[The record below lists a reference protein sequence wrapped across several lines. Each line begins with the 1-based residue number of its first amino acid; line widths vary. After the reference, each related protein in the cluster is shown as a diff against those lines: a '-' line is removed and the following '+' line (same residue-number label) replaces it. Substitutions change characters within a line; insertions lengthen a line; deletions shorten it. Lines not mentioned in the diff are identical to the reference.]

1 MPDFV
6 MEGDGVEYVQHTYFQ
21 GVLYMPRI
29 KATPESVGIGARI
42 RDERERLGLTR
53 EKMAEVL
60 DITPGYIA
68 DLERGEARLS
78 VQGLINLCQLFH
90 CSSDYLLFGRTDSLS
105 MAARIDALPPV
116 LRHHIEELI
125 ARQLTIIQCAEGLGR
140 DSREIPMG

>member
-1 MPDFV
+1 
-6 MEGDGVEYVQHTYFQ
+6 
-21 GVLYMPRI
+21 MPRI

-42 RDERERLGLTR
+42 RGERERLALTR

-78 VQGLINLCQLFH
+78 VQGLINLCRLFR

-105 MAARIDALPPV
+105 MAARIDALPPE
-116 LRHHIEELI
+116 LRHHIEELL
-125 ARQLTIIQCAEGLGR
+125 ASQLTIIQCAERLSQ
-140 DSREIPMG
+140 DSSFN